1 MMVMASVVRWRMLTY
16 CGTTGRTNASS
27 WRFKPPK
34 LPPSA
39 SKLIPLYGGELE
51 EAGEEEVTE
60 AGTEAESRVPKGR
73 TARNKRVQPGGQ

>member
-1 MMVMASVVRWRMLTY
+1 LFCWRLLTPIY
-16 CGTTGRTNASS
+16 CGTPPTGRTNASS

-51 EAGEEEVTE
+51 EEEVEAEGAE
-60 AGTEAESRVPKGR
+60 AGPEAEARVPTKGR